1 MIGVQSPG
9 AFTTVQ
15 DLGRPG
21 HGLVGLSRAGAADPV
36 ALRLGNRLLGNPENA
51 GGLEMTLLGGTFQF
65 PQGADVAV
73 TGAPCVPTMW
83 KPFRIASGGILK
95 LGPIT
100 GGVRSYLCVRGGIRV
115 PLVGGSASTHVHGAL
130 GGLEGR
136 ALRRGDELEV
146 GSCGPSG
153 EIRGGLRP
161 EVLTALAYRST
172 LRVTPGPQT
181 DRFDAGNL
189 AAFHSAAYKVSNN
202 SNRLGIRLEG
212 PALSLSDGAEM
223 TTEGV
228 PLGAV
233 QVTSGGQPII
243 LFVDQQTTGGYPK
256 IANVITVDLPSVGQL
271 RPGDAVR
278 FQQVAPS
285 EAQRLI
291 LNQEALLRS
300 ENIFL

>member
-1 MIGVQSPG
+1 MIVVQSPG

-21 HGLVGLSRAGAADPV
+21 YGLAGLSRAGAADPV
-36 ALRLGNRLLGNPENA
+36 ALRLGNILLGNRENTA
-51 GGLEMTLLGGTFQF
+51 ALEMTLLGGTFQF
-65 PQGADVAV
+65 LQGADVVVA
-73 TGAPCVPTMW
+73 GATCGPSMW
-83 KPFRIASGGILK
+83 QPIRVAPGGILK
-95 LGPIT
+95 LGPIM
-100 GGVRSYLCVRGGIRV
+100 GGVRSYLCIRGGIRV

-136 ALRRGDELEV
+136 ALRKGDVLEV
-146 GSCGPSG
+146 GSGEASG
-153 EIRGGLRP
+153 VIRSGLRP
-161 EVLTALAYRST
+161 EVLATLAYRST
-172 LRVTPGPQT
+172 LRVTPGPQA
-181 DRFDAGNL
+181 DRFDASNL
-189 AAFHSAAYKVSNN
+189 ARFHSQAYKVSNN

-233 QVTSGGQPII
+233 QVAAGGHPII

-271 RPGDAVR
+271 RPGDEVR
-278 FQQVAPS
+278 FQQVDPS

-291 LNQEALLRS
+291 LDRETLLRS
-300 ENIFL
+300 EEIFL